1 MWEEIHEFEDFI
13 LVYKGQRHDIGGLL
27 HSRTTHQVCCVRD
40 SFEDLLKSMWGNL
53 HMVLEVYLLSIE
65 SGKFVVDLK
74 HPGFGYRDGLVTPGW
89 RVAEWKKKQSRQILD
104 V

>member
-1 MWEEIHEFEDFI
+1 
-13 LVYKGQRHDIGGLL
+13 
-27 HSRTTHQVCCVRD
+27 
-40 SFEDLLKSMWGNL
+40 
-53 HMVLEVYLLSIE
+53 MVLEVYLLSIE